1 MNNPLAGPQGNFKLI
16 SSRNK
21 EEDEKSLIDLRDQSR
36 IVPGNTC
43 EFPSKIYVINRSE
56 REDRWG
62 TFQRINS
69 DLFKKFE
76 IERWEATSTSPQ
88 ITSTVDAIFQSFL
101 NCLDQSLDNNE
112 CVIIMEDDAYL
123 AEGGIEKL
131 ETTWKDL
138 PEDWDVLVG
147 NHYFFGQI
155 SILTDNLAKPV
166 QRAST
171 VNFSVF
177 RRTCLP
183 KIKEYRYLRD
193 VYPSIR
199 DFDHYVTSEI
209 IPINN
214 YTVWPMISREIPS
227 YSDHKGRILDS
238 AIKIREHAFK
248 YKFVDSDKYYSSL
261 EGW

>member
-1 MNNPLAGPQGNFKLI
+1 MNNPLSGPSGNFRFI
-16 SSRNK
+16 SSKNRT
-21 EEDEKSLIDLRDQSR
+21 EDEKSLVDLRNQKQ
-36 IVPGNTC
+36 ILPGNTC
-43 EFPSKIYVINRSE
+43 KFPSRIYVINRLE
-56 REDRWG
+56 RKDRWD

-69 DLFKKFE
+69 DLFKEFKV
-76 IERWEATSTSPQ
+76 ERWEATSTSYQ

-101 NCLDQSLDNNE
+101 NCLDHSLEKEE
-112 CVIIMEDDAYL
+112 CVIIMEDDSYL
-123 AEGGIEKL
+123 AEGGLEKL
-131 ETTWKDL
+131 KMAWEDL

-147 NHYFFGQI
+147 NHYFFGQMN
-155 SILTDNLAKPV
+155 ILTKNLAKPV

-171 VNFSVF
+171 INFSIF
-177 RRTCLP
+177 RKSCLP
-183 KIKEYRYLRD
+183 KLKEYGYLRD

-214 YTVWPMISREIPS
+214 YTVWPMISREISS

-238 AIKIREHAFK
+238 AIKIREHAYK
-248 YKFVDSDKYYSSL
+248 YKFVDQEKYYSSL

>member
-1 MNNPLAGPQGNFKLI
+1 MNNPLSGSQGNFRFI
-16 SSRNK
+16 SSRNRT
-21 EEDEKSLIDLRDQSR
+21 EDEKSLIDLQSQTPLFSKNPCK
-36 IVPGNTC
+36 I
-43 EFPSKIYVINRSE
+43 PSKIYVINRME
-56 REDRWG
+56 RKDRWE

-69 DLFKKFE
+69 DLFKRFNV
-76 IERWEATSTSPQ
+76 ERWEATSTDSR
-88 ITSTVDAIFQSFL
+88 ITVPADAIFRSFL
-101 NCLDQSLDNNE
+101 NCLEHSFETEE
-112 CVIIMEDDAYL
+112 CIIIMEDDSYL
-123 AEGGIEKL
+123 AEGGLEKL
-131 ETTWKDL
+131 EKAWRDL
-138 PEDWDVLVG
+138 PEDWDVLIG

-155 SILTDNLAKPV
+155 NLLTENLAKPV

-171 VNFSVF
+171 INFSIF
-177 RRTCLP
+177 RNTSLS
-183 KIKEYRYLRD
+183 KIKEYQYLRE

-248 YKFVDSDKYYSSL
+248 YKFVDGDKYYSSL